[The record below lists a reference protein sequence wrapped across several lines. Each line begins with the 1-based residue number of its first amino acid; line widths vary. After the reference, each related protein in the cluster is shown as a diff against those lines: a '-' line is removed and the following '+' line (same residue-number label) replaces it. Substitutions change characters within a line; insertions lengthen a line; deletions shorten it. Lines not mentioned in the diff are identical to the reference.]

1 MLNLPDLDF
10 EFIHKVEDDKSK
22 IDNAILLF
30 HGLTGSTFEMKKYGQ
45 YLYKQGYDVYAYCLP
60 GHGIDSIA
68 IKDVTWMDWVNF
80 SFDKLDSLKKKYN
93 KVFLSGLCLGAV
105 ISLVLEQMYPSY
117 VSGIISLS
125 TTLFLDGWTI
135 PWYNFL
141 MPLGLN
147 TILRFYYTFP
157 EREPYGIKNES
168 KRRSIQKLMS
178 KNTVAMDNYPLCC
191 VYELLKMSKFARKNM
206 QKVKCPILIIHSKE
220 DDLTSIKSAYNVYNN
235 VSSLEKKIIILENSY
250 HLMLYDNEK
259 DRVYNES
266 LLFLN
271 NIISL
276 GGAKVLRNAS

>member
-1 MLNLPDLDF
+1 MLNSPDLDF

-30 HGLTGSTFEMKKYGQ
+30 HGLTGSPFEMKKYGQ

-60 GHGIDSIA
+60 GHGADSIA

-80 SFDKLDSLKKKYN
+80 SFDKLESLKKKYN

-105 ISLVLEQMYPSY
+105 ISLVLEQMYPAY

-147 TILRFYYTFP
+147 TIMRFYYTFP

-276 GGAKVLRNAS
+276 GGAKVLRHVS

>member
-1 MLNLPDLDF
+1 MFNSPDLDF

-60 GHGIDSIA
+60 GHGADSVS
-68 IKDVTWMDWVNF
+68 IKNVTWLDWVNF

-93 KVFLSGLCLGAV
+93 KVFLAGLCLGAV

-147 TILRFYYTFP
+147 TIMRFYYTFP

-220 DDLTSIKSAYNVYNN
+220 DDLTSVKSAYRVYNN
-235 VSSLEKKIIILENSY
+235 VSSTEKKIIILENSY

-271 NIISL
+271 NIVCD
-276 GGAKVLRNAS
+276 GKVLKNAS

>member
-1 MLNLPDLDF
+1 MFNSPDLDF
-10 EFIHKVEDDKSK
+10 EFIHQVEDDKSK

-60 GHGIDSIA
+60 GHGADSVS
-68 IKDVTWMDWVNF
+68 IKNVTWLDWVNF

-93 KVFLSGLCLGAV
+93 KVFLAGLCLGAV

-147 TILRFYYTFP
+147 TIMRFYYTFP

-220 DDLTSIKSAYNVYNN
+220 DDLTSVKSAYCVYNN
-235 VSSLEKKIIILENSY
+235 VSSTEKKIIILENSY

-271 NIISL
+271 NIVCD
-276 GGAKVLRNAS
+276 GKVLKNAS